1 LSTLPSQ
8 NKLDFLGQV
17 GKEKAETMKSF
28 GRQLDELMK
37 LVLEGD
43 LEKVKE
49 HVESMPC
56 SYRRPVLES
65 TTVLSFKRGAKN
77 EIVDWL
83 ASEVGTL
90 KLTVSTRFTSMTKVK

>member
-1 LSTLPSQ
+1 
-8 NKLDFLGQV
+8 
-17 GKEKAETMKSF
+17 MKSF

-65 TTVLSFKRGAKN
+65 TAVLSFKRGANN
-77 EIVDWL
+77 EIVAWL
-83 ASEVGTL
+83 ASERGRDSQADGNKALYQHDQSEIKKRDT
-90 KLTVSTRFTSMTKVK
+90 KKTRRQRHPQGVVI

>member
-1 LSTLPSQ
+1 
-8 NKLDFLGQV
+8 
-17 GKEKAETMKSF
+17 MKSF
-28 GRQLDELMK
+28 AKQLDELMK

-56 SYRRPVLES
+56 RYRRPVIES
-65 TTVLSFKRGAKN
+65 TAVASFKRGANN

-90 KLTVSTRFTSMTKVK
+90 KLTATTRFTSMTKVK

>member
-1 LSTLPSQ
+1 
-8 NKLDFLGQV
+8 
-17 GKEKAETMKSF
+17 MKSF

-49 HVESMPC
+49 HVKSMPC
-56 SYRRPVLES
+56 SYRRPLLES
-65 TTVLSFKRGAKN
+65 TAVLSFKRGAKN

-90 KLTVSTRFTSMTKVK
+90 KLTATRRFTSMTKVK

>member
-1 LSTLPSQ
+1 
-8 NKLDFLGQV
+8 
-17 GKEKAETMKSF
+17 MKSF

-49 HVESMPC
+49 HVKSMPC

-65 TTVLSFKRGAKN
+65 TAVLSFKRGANN
-77 EIVDWL
+77 EIVSWL
-83 ASEVGTL
+83 ASDGTL
-90 KLTVSTRFTSMTKVK
+90 KLTATRFTSMTKVK